1 MNQKE
6 YEREL
11 GEISSRLENVEETL
25 SDLSEE
31 WRTWRQNG
39 YGDLRKQVQYNSFV
53 IHIICWITGAIITS
67 LVPVLLKLFI
77 LQEVN

>member
-25 SDLSEE
+25 SDLSEK

-53 IHIICWITGAIITS
+53 IHIICWVTCISLTG
-67 LVPVLLKLFI
+67 LVTTLLKIFI
-77 LQEVN
+77 LG